1 MLRTKSFNLLFLFI
15 LIFYVHNLYALKE
28 FSISAIF
35 ETPQVKFNGNADDP
49 AIWLNK
55 NDPNLSIIF
64 GTDKYNGIYSYNLK
78 GETIGFSNA
87 GSINNIDLRTHND
100 MTYIF
105 GTDSAN
111 NNINVWVYKNSYLH
125 QKSMEGDFSIDEEPH
140 FFDKVNFLAY
150 GVCGGLIN
158 NKEIIVFVTEAKG
171 PRVKLWKFSNNNLE
185 IMNTFNNS
193 NASESEG
200 CVFDD
205 ENNKLFISE
214 ENERG
219 VIRSYSL
226 SKDLLLTNKIN
237 IDDRSG
243 NVIGD
248 PEGLALLKTT
258 SNDGYLIA
266 SSQGNSTFNIYDRN
280 KPHKFV
286 GSFKIIQNSF
296 IDGVTDTDGL
306 EIVNT
311 YLNDDFPNGLLVVQ
325 DGKNTGENT
334 LPKENFKLLSLSEI
348 KKYLIYQEN

>member
-1 MLRTKSFNLLFLFI
+1 MLRIKSLNLLFLFI

-111 NNINVWVYKNSYLH
+111 NSINVWVYKNSYLH

-237 IDDRSG
+237 IDDRNG
-243 NVIGD
+243 NVVGD

-286 GSFKIIQNSF
+286 GSFKIIQDSF

-311 YLNDDFPNGLLVVQ
+311 YFNDDFPYGLLVVQ

>member
-171 PRVKLWKFSNNNLE
+171 PRVKLWIFSNNNLE

-237 IDDRSG
+237 IDDRNG
-243 NVIGD
+243 NVVGD

-280 KPHKFV
+280 KPHKFI
-286 GSFKIIQNSF
+286 GSFKITQDSF

>member
-150 GVCGGLIN
+150 GVCGGLVN

-171 PRVKLWKFSNNNLE
+171 PRVKLLKFSNNNLE

-237 IDDRSG
+237 IDDRNG
-243 NVIGD
+243 NVVGD

-280 KPHKFV
+280 KPHKFI
-286 GSFKIIQNSF
+286 GSFKITQDSF

-334 LPKENFKLLSLSEI
+334 LPKENFKLLSLSQI

>member
-55 NDPNLSIIF
+55 NV
-64 GTDKYNGIYSYNLK
+64 
-78 GETIGFSNA
+78 
-87 GSINNIDLRTHND
+87 DLRTHND
-100 MTYIF
+100 MTNIF

-171 PRVKLWKFSNNNLE
+171 PRLKLWKFSNNNLE

-205 ENNKLFISE
+205 ENNKLFIQS
-214 ENERG
+214 
-219 VIRSYSL
+219 
-226 SKDLLLTNKIN
+226 
-237 IDDRSG
+237 
-243 NVIGD
+243 
-248 PEGLALLKTT
+248 
-258 SNDGYLIA
+258 
-266 SSQGNSTFNIYDRN
+266 
-280 KPHKFV
+280 
-286 GSFKIIQNSF
+286 
-296 IDGVTDTDGL
+296 
-306 EIVNT
+306 
-311 YLNDDFPNGLLVVQ
+311 
-325 DGKNTGENT
+325 
-334 LPKENFKLLSLSEI
+334 
-348 KKYLIYQEN
+348 